1 MVQYPHQKEL
11 FMEVLDPS
19 TFGFISGG
27 RGNNGGDRADNGGRN
42 NSRNNNSGG
51 APKTAANDAAVAGLL
66 TAGAA
71 AAAGA
76 GPFGIAVAGVAAGV
90 VAALGSPSSSANNGG
105 RDHGAFG
112 GNSNP
117 NSVNGQCRW

>member
-1 MVQYPHQKEL
+1 MK
-11 FMEVLDPS
+11 VLDPS
-19 TFGFISGG
+19 MLDFVSGG
-27 RGNNGGDRADNGGRN
+27 RGNNGGDRVDNGGKN
-42 NSRNNNSGG
+42 NSRNNNSRG

-90 VAALGSPSSSANNGG
+90 VAALGSPSNGG

-112 GNSNP
+112 GNNNP